1 MNHTAT
7 TDVADTNEIFVPE
20 RKIFNK
26 QYAYTCVNMQYTAI
40 KVQTIANLFQV
51 GKLYVH

>member
-1 MNHTAT
+1 MNRTAT
-7 TDVADTNEIFVPE
+7 TYFADANEIFVSE
-20 RKIFNK
+20 RNIFNK
-26 QYAYTCVNMQYTAI
+26 QYASTCVNMQYTAV